1 LLRFGAQQSRLS
13 TVAGAAYYSA
23 GQCYG
28 FARVEVLVTR
38 WRHSGATLAAVFLVS
53 CAGSEIAEQ
62 PTSVTNQQGVRVE
75 ELAMTT
81 PRADQSA
88 AALQDGRVLIAGG
101 TTNANVGGVTSS
113 AEIYDPNAQSFT
125 ATGSMMV
132 PRQGATATVLND
144 GRVLLAGG
152 VQNIGFRSEL
162 SSAELYDPVAGTF
175 TATGSMQTPREGH
188 TATLLRDGRVLV
200 TGGSDNG
207 VHTLDSAE
215 IYDPRSGAW
224 HSAGYMTVPRVAHV
238 AVLLGSGQVLIA
250 GGGRGDM
257 PGGYIVY
264 RSAETYSP
272 ELKQFNRVPAH
283 MNSDRVG
290 AAALMLN
297 DGRALIVGGKSGKVL
312 TSFGA
317 GTLNLNSLAPL
328 NTAET
333 YDPESSSFVLTGN
346 LQAPHYLPRLVKLQD
361 GNVLVTSGWRIQGPV
376 VVGMADGEVFL
387 PSTNGFTEVPPM
399 HVARLQNSSTLLPDG
414 NVLVAG
420 GVDGNSVVTA
430 SVEFYDTKAH
440 RFVVRGPASTPPAG
454 NSQSSMGVTE

>member
-1 LLRFGAQQSRLS
+1 M
-13 TVAGAAYYSA
+13 
-23 GQCYG
+23 
-28 FARVEVLVTR
+28 
-38 WRHSGATLAAVFLVS
+38 LAALLLVS
-53 CAGSEIAEQ
+53 CAGGEIAEQ
-62 PTSVTNQQGVRVE
+62 PSYVANQQGQRVADP
-75 ELAMTT
+75 AMTT

-101 TTNANVGGVTSS
+101 TTTGNIGGVTSS
-113 AEIYDPNAQSFT
+113 AEIYDPNAQSFG
-125 ATGSMMV
+125 ATGSMTV
-132 PRQGATATVLND
+132 ARQGATATVLND

-152 VQNIGFRSEL
+152 VQNVGFRSEL

-200 TGGSDNG
+200 AGGSDNG

-224 HSAGYMTVPRVAHV
+224 HFAGHMTVPRVAHV

-264 RSAETYSP
+264 YQNAETYSP
-272 ELKQFNRVPAH
+272 EFKQFNRVPAH

-290 AAALMLN
+290 AAALLLN

-312 TSFGA
+312 TSFGP
-317 GTLNLNSLAPL
+317 GTLNLNSMAPL

-333 YDPESSSFVLTGN
+333 YDPESGSSVLTGN

-361 GNVLVTSGWRIQGPV
+361 GNVLVTSGWKIQGPV
-376 VVGMADGEVFL
+376 VVGMADAEVFV
-387 PSTNGFTEVPPM
+387 PSTNAFSGVPPM

-414 NVLVAG
+414 NVLIAG
-420 GVDGNSVVTA
+420 GVDGNSQITA
-430 SVEFYDTKAH
+430 SVEFYDSRAH
-440 RFVVRGPASTPPAG
+440 RFVVRAGGPTPPG
-454 NSQSSMGVTE
+454 NPQSSMGPIE

>member
-1 LLRFGAQQSRLS
+1 MNRLRHWA
-13 TVAGAAYYSA
+13 
-23 GQCYG
+23 
-28 FARVEVLVTR
+28 
-38 WRHSGATLAAVFLVS
+38 ATLAAALLLVS
-53 CAGSEIAEQ
+53 CAGGEIAEQ
-62 PTSVTNQQGVRVE
+62 PTYASNQHGERVE
-75 ELAMTT
+75 DLAMTT

-88 AALQDGRVLIAGG
+88 VALRDDRVLIAGG
-101 TTNANVGGVTSS
+101 TTSGNVGGVTSS
-113 AEIYDPNAQSFT
+113 AEIYDPNAKSFT
-125 ATGSMMV
+125 ATGSMTV
-132 PRQGATATVLND
+132 ARQGATATLLND

-152 VQNIGFRSEL
+152 VQNVGFRAEL

-188 TATLLRDGRVLV
+188 TATLLRDGQVLV
-200 TGGSDNG
+200 AGGSDNG

-224 HSAGYMTVPRVAHV
+224 HLAGHMTVPRVAHI

-264 RSAETYSP
+264 QNAETYSP
-272 ELKQFNRVPAH
+272 ELKQFKRVPAR

-290 AAALMLN
+290 AAALLLN

-312 TSFGA
+312 TSFGP
-317 GTLNLNSLAPL
+317 GTLNLNSMAPL

-333 YDPESSSFVLTGN
+333 YDPESGSFVLTGN

-376 VVGMADGEVFL
+376 VGGMADAEVFL
-387 PSTNGFTEVPPM
+387 PSTNGFSEVAPM

-414 NVLVAG
+414 NVLVTG

-430 SVEFYDTKAH
+430 SVEFYDSKAH
-440 RFVVRGPASTPPAG
+440 RFVLSDAGSTAPGTP
-454 NSQSSMGVTE
+454 QSPVGATQ

>member
-1 LLRFGAQQSRLS
+1 MTLRAWSF
-13 TVAGAAYYSA
+13 
-23 GQCYG
+23 
-28 FARVEVLVTR
+28 LVNGR
-38 WRHSGATLAAVFLVS
+38 RHRGATLAALLLVS
-53 CAGSEIAEQ
+53 CAGGEIAEQ
-62 PTSVTNQQGVRVE
+62 PAYVTNQQGERVE

-88 AALQDGRVLIAGG
+88 AALQNGRVLIAGG
-101 TTNANVGGVTSS
+101 TTTGNVGGVTSS
-113 AEIYDPNAQSFT
+113 AEIYDPNTQSFT
-125 ATGSMMV
+125 ATGSMTV
-132 PRQGATATVLND
+132 ARQGATVTLLND

-152 VQNIGFRSEL
+152 VQNVGFRAEL

-175 TATGSMQTPREGH
+175 AATGSMQTPREGH

-200 TGGSDNG
+200 AGGSDNG

-224 HSAGYMTVPRVAHV
+224 HFAGHMTVPRVAHV

-264 RSAETYSP
+264 QSAETYSP
-272 ELKQFNRVPAH
+272 ELKQFSRVPAP
-283 MNSDRVG
+283 MKNDRVG
-290 AAALMLN
+290 AAALLLN

-312 TSFGA
+312 TSFGP

-333 YDPESSSFVLTGN
+333 YDPESGSFVLTGN

-361 GNVLVTSGWRIQGPV
+361 GNVLVTSGWKIQGPV
-376 VVGMADGEVFL
+376 VAGMADAEVFL
-387 PSTNGFTEVPPM
+387 PATSGFSGVAPM

-420 GVDGNSVVTA
+420 GVDGNSLVTA
-430 SVEFYDTKAH
+430 SVEFYDSRAH
-440 RFVVRGPASTPPAG
+440 RFVARGAGSTPPA
-454 NSQSSMGVTE
+454 SAKSSVGAAE

>member
-1 LLRFGAQQSRLS
+1 MNRP
-13 TVAGAAYYSA
+13 
-23 GQCYG
+23 
-28 FARVEVLVTR
+28 
-38 WRHSGATLAAVFLVS
+38 RHWAATLAAALLLVS
-53 CAGSEIAEQ
+53 CAGGEIAEQ
-62 PTSVTNQQGVRVE
+62 PTYVTNQQGERVA

-81 PRADQSA
+81 PRADHSA
-88 AALQDGRVLIAGG
+88 AALQDGRALLAGG

-113 AEIYDPNAQSFT
+113 AEIYDPNAKSFT
-125 ATGSMMV
+125 ATGSMTV
-132 PRQGATATVLND
+132 ARQGATATLLND

-152 VQNIGFRSEL
+152 VQNIGFRAEL

-188 TATLLRDGRVLV
+188 TATLLRDGQVLV
-200 TGGSDNG
+200 AGGSDNG

-224 HSAGYMTVPRVAHV
+224 HFAGHLTVPRVAHV

-264 RSAETYSP
+264 QSAETYNP
-272 ELKQFNRVPAH
+272 ELRQFTRVPAH

-290 AAALMLN
+290 AAALLLN

-312 TSFGA
+312 TSFGP

-333 YDPESSSFVLTGN
+333 YDPESSSFVLTGK

-361 GNVLVTSGWRIQGPV
+361 GNVLVTSGWKIQGPV
-376 VVGMADGEVFL
+376 VVGMADAEVFL
-387 PSTNGFTEVPPM
+387 PASNSFSGVAPM

-420 GVDGNSVVTA
+420 GVDGNGQITA
-430 SVEFYDTKAH
+430 SVEFYDSRAH
-440 RFVVRGPASTPPAG
+440 RFVVSGAGSTPPG
-454 NSQSSMGVTE
+454 NPQSSMGATE